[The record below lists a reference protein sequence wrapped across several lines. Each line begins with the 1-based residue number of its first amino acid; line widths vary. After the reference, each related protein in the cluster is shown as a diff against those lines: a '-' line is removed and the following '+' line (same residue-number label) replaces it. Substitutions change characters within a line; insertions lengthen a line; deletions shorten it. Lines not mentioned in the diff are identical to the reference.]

1 MTASID
7 TAVRLVKQAILQVSQ
22 ISESGSFFIMILWGL
37 LCSFIT
43 TETDKYRYLVPA
55 YRYLLEMR
63 VRVAQEESRLK
74 CVMGCGLQTKRA
86 KNASDS
92 PNIRLT

>member
-1 MTASID
+1 MGNARAMTASID

-43 TETDKYRYLVPA
+43 TETDKYLVPA
-55 YRYLLEMR
+55 YRY
-63 VRVAQEESRLK
+63 
-74 CVMGCGLQTKRA
+74 
-86 KNASDS
+86 
-92 PNIRLT
+92 

>member
-37 LCSFIT
+37 LCSFII

>member
-55 YRYLLEMR
+55 YRYLPTR
-63 VRVAQEESRLK
+63 DESE
-74 CVMGCGLQTKRA
+74 GCSRGVKT
-86 KNASDS
+86 
-92 PNIRLT
+92 